1 MNILVT
7 GSDGQLGNEIREN
20 ITDKNKWFFYPHQQ
34 LDILDE
40 KQIARV
46 LLDNNINVIVNCAA
60 YTNFDGCKL
69 DEQRAYEIN
78 ALGPE
83 NLAKA
88 LAKNENGILL
98 HVSSDY
104 VFDGKKRWGKY
115 KPSDV
120 PNPISVYGKS
130 KNLGDQKI
138 KQTNCKYLIFR
149 VSWLYGGKVKK
160 NFVKTIFEK
169 LENKDTF
176 GVVNDQTGTPTYVND
191 FAKFIVEIL
200 DKFTIQELKDR
211 CGIYHFANKGKTTW
225 YHLAKQIKKYKNKY
239 EPYFRSSC
247 KIKKLKTSDY
257 PSMDTRPTY
266 SPLSIK
272 KTEQVFEYLGRNWK
286 KALKECIIKYIKEK

>member
-1 MNILVT
+1 MNVLVT

-46 LLDNNINVIVNCAA
+46 LLDNNINVVVNCAA

-88 LAKNENGILL
+88 LAKRNGILL

-169 LENKDTF
+169 LENEDTF
-176 GVVNDQTGTPTYVND
+176 GVVNDQTGTPTYVKD

-225 YHLAKQIKKYKNKY
+225 YHLSKQIKKYKNKY

-272 KTEQVFEYLGRNWK
+272 KTERVFEYLGRNWK